1 MATLLGA
8 TNGVFGITTI
18 QTGFLLDGSSQTY
31 EADEKTVKNISG
43 DDTGISFYNERMN
56 FTLSGFIPSS
66 SAFSGTI
73 SASIVLATSP
83 TDHLI
88 GAMNGIYITK
98 SITTTQASE
107 EYQRIELSGTMN
119 PKITA

>member
-1 MATLLGA
+1 MATLLGTA
-8 TNGVFGITTI
+8 NGVFGIANA

-31 EADEKTVKNISG
+31 ESDEKTVKNISG

-56 FTLSGFIPSS
+56 FTLSGFIPSAS
-66 SAFSGTI
+66 PFTGTI
-73 SASIVLATSP
+73 SATIALGTTP
-83 TDHLI
+83 TDYLK
-88 GAMNGIYITK
+88 GSLTGLYITK

-119 PKITA
+119 PTIV